1 MYMAGMVCLPPRGG
15 FALRHFSGAKLR
27 KISETTP
34 PFNDRNIFFLLSKQ
48 KKFAKTFGGFMESM
62 YLCTRNQANASI
74 AQLVRAPDC

>member
-1 MYMAGMVCLPPRGG
+1 MYMTAWYSSLLGVVLPYGISLVQNYGKYPR
-15 FALRHFSGAKLR
+15 LHHLSMT
-27 KISETTP
+27 E
-34 PFNDRNIFFLLSKQ
+34 IFFLLSKQ

>member
-1 MYMAGMVCLPPRGG
+1 MYMAGMVFLPPRGG

-34 PFNDRNIFFLLSKQ
+34 PFNDRNIFLLSKQ
-48 KKFAKTFGGFMESM
+48 KKIAKTFGGFMESM

>member
-1 MYMAGMVCLPPRGG
+1 MYKAGMVFLPPRGG

-34 PFNDRNIFFLLSKQ
+34 PFNDRNIFFAFKT
-48 KKFAKTFGGFMESM
+48 KKIAKTFGGFMESM

>member
-1 MYMAGMVCLPPRGG
+1 MYMAGMVFLPPRGG

-34 PFNDRNIFFLLSKQ
+34 PFNDRNIFFAFKT
-48 KKFAKTFGGFMESM
+48 KKIAKTFGGFMESM

>member
-1 MYMAGMVCLPPRGG
+1 MYMAGMVFLPPGVVLPFG
-15 FALRHFSGAKLR
+15 
-27 KISETTP
+27 ISLVQNYGKYPRLHHLSMTE
-34 PFNDRNIFFLLSKQ
+34 IFFLLSKQ